1 MLKSVKD
8 ACVLR
13 PNALDI
19 RVSDQVER
27 LDQLI
32 SEGDGKD
39 FFSKTYLTEG
49 MSQLIREGTARL
61 AGKSR
66 NAIFHLKQAM
76 GGGKTHLM
84 VGFGLLSL
92 NPDLRKVVVPDIPHG
107 TGFEKA
113 KVAAFNGRHRPSSFF
128 WGEIAN
134 QIDKG
139 ELFRDYWSGGP
150 KAPDEGAWL
159 ELFSGED
166 PILILLDE
174 LPPYFHYYN
183 TQQSGNGTI
192 ADIVTDAF
200 ANLLTAASKKSRVCI
215 VVSDLSAAYDT
226 GTQLIQRALEN
237 ARQELG
243 RQEYTITPVD
253 LTGNEVY
260 EILRKHLFESLPDQS
275 VIDDVST
282 YYGQALSDAEKS
294 KSVRRGAESIA
305 DEIAGTYPFHP
316 QLKHLVALF
325 KENEKFR
332 QTRGLMELASR
343 LLKSVWD
350 CPTNDIFLIG
360 PQHFDLSNNE
370 VRNKLAEISG
380 MQDVISKDLWDHNQS
395 AHAQVISLT
404 TQNDS
409 ATQVGTLLLTASL
422 STAHN
427 SVKGLTKEEML
438 ECLIDPFRKPSDF
451 LTAFEVFESSAWYL
465 HHTPEGRY
473 YFDRQENLTK
483 LLQSLAEDAPE
494 NQVDGLIRHR
504 LTEMFQTNRKVAY
517 SKVLPLPKMDEAA
530 GEVRK
535 GRVLL
540 IVSPDSKI
548 PPEEVRRFFE
558 SLTEK
563 NNVLVLTGDK
573 SQMGSVE
580 KAARQVYAAQKAN
593 DRIAKGHL
601 QREELEHKQQQYEQ
615 GFLATILSLFDK
627 ILYPRQMPGQPALLV
642 PKPLDLSRDPNK
654 PFNGE
659 EQVEKTLTS
668 DPLKL
673 YVDVD
678 KNFEGIREK
687 AEILLWPESTDEVR
701 WEDFLDRAKEQA
713 GMPWLPDGGLKK
725 LRDLA
730 VSRGV
735 WEDLGNGYITKK
747 PRKKKTSVQPQLILG
762 PDDRGRV
769 TLRINPQHGG
779 PAPRIHYAE
788 DGPVSE
794 SSPLLKEEELT
805 TSALRIQFLVVDP
818 TGQNEMGA
826 PFVWTN
832 SLVIRNEL
840 KSEGGRRK
848 LSLHVAPKGSLR
860 YTLDGSEP
868 RNGISY
874 TGPIE
879 LGEGAVRILVFAQE
893 DGVEGRADFLFPAV
907 GSKKPLV
914 DPAKPAKLAC
924 RAPKRLDS
932 REKTFLFLKEGKE
945 RNITFSNINIDIGQ
959 GEKVARITL
968 GNFDVGVDYIE
979 SFLDPVL
986 KQFDPTVP
994 MTLSFRNATF
1004 HSGHD
1009 LLEFAKVLDVEPM
1022 EGEISQ

>member
-32 SEGDGKD
+32 SEGDGKN

-84 VGFGLLSL
+84 VGFGLLAL
-92 NPDLRKVVVPDIPHG
+92 NPELRKVVVPDLAHII
-107 TGFEKA
+107 GFEKA
-113 KVAAFNGRHRPSSFF
+113 KVAAFNGRHRPNSYF
-128 WGEIAN
+128 WGEVAN
-134 QIDKG
+134 QIGKG
-139 ELFRDYWSGGP
+139 ELFRDYWSSGP

-183 TQQSGNGTI
+183 SQPSGNGTI

-215 VVSDLSAAYDT
+215 VVSDLSAAYDA
-226 GTQLIQRALEN
+226 GTQLIQKALEN
-237 ARQELG
+237 SRQELG

-275 VIDDVST
+275 VIDDVAT
-282 YYGQALSDAEKS
+282 YYGQALSDAEKA
-294 KSVRRGAESIA
+294 KSVKRGAESIA
-305 DEIAGTYPFHP
+305 DDIAGTYPFHP
-316 QLKHLVALF
+316 QLKHLIALF

-350 CPTNDIFLIG
+350 RPTNDIFLIG

-370 VRNKLAEISG
+370 VRDKLAEISG

-395 AHAQVISLT
+395 AHAQVIDLT
-404 TQNDS
+404 THNDS
-409 ATQVGTLLLTASL
+409 ASQVGALLLTASL

-438 ECLIDPFRKPSDF
+438 ECLIDPLRKSSDF
-451 LTAFEVFESSAWYL
+451 LTAFELFESSAWYL

-483 LLQSLAEDAPE
+483 LLQSLAEGAPE
-494 NQVDGLIRHR
+494 NQIDALIRHR
-504 LTEMFQTNRKVAY
+504 LNEMFNPKRNVAY

-540 IVSPDSKI
+540 VVSPDSKV

-593 DRIAKGHL
+593 DRIAKGHI

-615 GFLATILSLFDK
+615 GFLTTILSLFDK
-627 ILYPRQMPGQPALLV
+627 ILYPRQIPGQPAALV

-659 EQVEKTLTS
+659 DQVEKTLTS

-673 YVDVD
+673 YLDVD
-678 KNFEGIREK
+678 KNFDGIREK
-687 AEILLWPESTDEVR
+687 AELLLWPENTDEVR
-701 WEDFLDRAKEQA
+701 WEDFRDRASEKV
-713 GMPWLPDGGLKK
+713 GMPWLPEGGLKK
-725 LRDLA
+725 LLDLA
-730 VSRGV
+730 FSRGV
-735 WEDLGNGYITKK
+735 WEDLGSGYITKK
-747 PRKKKTSVQPQLILG
+747 PRKKKTSVQVQQIG
-762 PDDRGRV
+762 NPDDRGQV
-769 TLRINPQHGG
+769 TLRINSQHGG

-788 DGPVSE
+788 DGPVSQN
-794 SSPLLKEEELT
+794 SPLLEETELT
-805 TSALRIQFLVVDP
+805 TSALRVQFLVIDP
-818 TGQNEMGA
+818 TGQNEMGD

-840 KSEGGRRK
+840 KSEGGRRR
-848 LSLHVAPKGSLR
+848 LSLQVAPRGALW

-868 RNGISY
+868 RNGTPY
-874 TGPIE
+874 PGPIE
-879 LGEGAVRILVFAQE
+879 LGEGAIRVLVFAQE
-893 DGVEGRADFLFPAV
+893 DGVESRADFSFPAV
-907 GSKKPLV
+907 GSKKVLV
-914 DPAKPAKLAC
+914 DPSKPAKLAC
-924 RAPKRLDS
+924 QAPKRLDS
-932 REKTFLFLKEGKE
+932 REKTFLLLKEGKE
-945 RNITFSNINIDIGQ
+945 RTITFSNVAIDIGQ
-959 GEKVARITL
+959 GEKVARINL
-968 GNFDVGVDYIE
+968 GNFDIGVDYIE
-979 SFLDPVL
+979 SFLDPIL
-986 KQFDPTVP
+986 RQFDPTVP
-994 MTLSFRNATF
+994 ITLAFRSATF

-1009 LLEFAKVLDVEPM
+1009 LQEFFKTLDLEFK
-1022 EGEISQ
+1022 EGEVFQ